1 MASNSSFVMPFN
13 VVISKSVEVSK
24 LLATHLIVSVVNS
37 QAVSGSTGAGAAAA
51 WIVYGPTV
59 RAANPV
65 LLGLVKLN
73 K

>member
-1 MASNSSFVMPFN
+1 MPFN
-13 VVISKSVEVSK
+13 VAMRRSVEVSK

-37 QAVSGSTGAGAAAA
+37 QAVSGSAVTGAAAA

-73 K
+73 FKP